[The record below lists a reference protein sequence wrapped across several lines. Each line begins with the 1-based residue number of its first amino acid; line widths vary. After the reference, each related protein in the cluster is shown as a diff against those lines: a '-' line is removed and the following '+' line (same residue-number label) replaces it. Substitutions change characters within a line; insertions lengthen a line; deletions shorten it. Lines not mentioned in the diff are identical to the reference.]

1 MPAHARRPRGTK
13 GPNAPASAVAHRG
26 SLLKFVVVAILVTI
40 VAVVIARKPS
50 RAPSES
56 ALSPAAVAPAAQP
69 SHAAATPTAGIPR
82 LVDIGADKCIP
93 CKAMAPILVE
103 LRKEYAGRM
112 EVEFVDVW
120 KNPAAGD
127 PYRISLIPTQVFFDE
142 YGRELH
148 RHEGFIGKADIL
160 ATWKR
165 LGYDFTLPGP
175 MTPTS

>member
-1 MPAHARRPRGTK
+1 MRFAI
-13 GPNAPASAVAHRG
+13 VA
-26 SLLKFVVVAILVTI
+26 LLVSV

-50 RAPSES
+50 RTPPV
-56 ALSPAAVAPAAQP
+56 ALPAAPAPAAQA
-69 SHAAATPTAGIPR
+69 SHQSAVPAPQVPR

-175 MTPTS
+175 MSPTS